1 VKTVR
6 SNYRRNVVPLFA
18 LATIILCVVVF
29 GGEIRAVKAD
39 NNHSE
44 QIVFSGVGLGT
55 FSTDHGQ
62 VQSPFGFWVWCQN
75 SNSSGK
81 GVYGVD
87 KACFG
92 GMYIYGLGITEGVFG
107 FGENGGVTEGP
118 DGIYTMDV
126 HSADGKIHAH
136 LKNASPDI
144 TSGPSNEVD
153 ATFLTPAGSGA
164 STNAVV
170 IVTGKE

>member
-1 VKTVR
+1 MNVKR
-6 SNYRRNVVPLFA
+6 INHRRRIVGVFA
-18 LATIILCVVVF
+18 LLTVSLCLVVF
-29 GGEIRAVKAD
+29 SGESKVVKAD

-44 QIVFSGVGLGT
+44 QIVFSGVGFGT
-55 FSTDHGQ
+55 FDG

-92 GMYIYGLGITEGVFG
+92 AIYIYGLGITKGVFG
-107 FGENGGVTEGP
+107 FGENGGVTEP
-118 DGIYTMDV
+118 DEGIYNMDV
-126 HSADGKIHAH
+126 HSADGQLHAM
-136 LKNASPDI
+136 LRNFSPEI
-144 TSGPSNEVD
+144 SSGPSNRVD
-153 ATFLTPAGSGA
+153 VTFLTPAGAGS

-170 IVTGKE
+170 VVTGKEE